1 MIGSL
6 SQPHDPPEQVLVE
19 IEKIMAFMSSTSGIA
34 IEAPIALCGR
44 VINAV
49 IWEEELW
56 TLIHKENIVHVG
68 SFIRLRN
75 VSNSKI
81 PTEICNCECIISRS
95 KGQLDFFC
103 KLTQRFFL

>member
-1 MIGSL
+1 M

-19 IEKIMAFMSSTSGIA
+19 IEKILADMSSSSGHA
-34 IEAPIALCGR
+34 VEAPISLCGR

-56 TLIHKENIVHVG
+56 TLICKEQIVHIG

-75 VSNSKI
+75 VNNSKL
-81 PTEICNCECIISRS
+81 PNGICDCECM
-95 KGQLDFFC
+95 LD
-103 KLTQRFFL
+103 RDN

>member
-6 SQPHDPPEQVLVE
+6 SQLNDPPEQVLVE
-19 IEKIMAFMSSTSGIA
+19 IEKILAFMSSTSGNA
-34 IEAPIALCGR
+34 IEAPISLCGR

-56 TLIHKENIVHVG
+56 TLIHKEEIVHVG

-75 VSNSKI
+75 VSNSKM
-81 PTEICNCECIISRS
+81 PTEICNCECISGSSMI
-95 KGQLDFFC
+95 DE
-103 KLTQRFFL
+103 FLL